1 MDMNCFYC
9 AKDDRLDKLMIE
21 ICALHVSTL
30 YLFKEQTHK
39 GRCIVAYH
47 QHEKELFHL
56 NQSALSN
63 FMADVSLAAEAIV
76 KSVNPQKLNYGAYG
90 DKMPHLHMHIVPKY
104 ENGMNWGSTFE
115 MNPGKT
121 YLEEDEYLELI
132 ELIKSNIEELHR
144 INK

>member
-1 MDMNCFYC
+1 METNCYYC
-9 AKDDRLDKLMIE
+9 AKDDRLEKLMIE
-21 ICALHVSTL
+21 ICPLNFSTL

-47 QHEKELFHL
+47 KHEKELFHL
-56 NQSALSN
+56 KQSELTN
-63 FMADVSLAAEAIV
+63 FMTDVSLAAEAIF

-104 ENGMNWGSTFE
+104 ENGTNWGSTFE

-121 YLEEDEYLELI
+121 YLEESEYLELI
-132 ELIKSNIEELHR
+132 KVIKSNILESTK
-144 INK
+144 IK